1 VSTHAEDALARL
13 VAARSPNPP
22 GDERAVA
29 EEIERRGAELGLP
42 APERHG
48 PRAERPNLLMSL
60 GSGAPTLL
68 LAAHMDTMPPGDEA
82 AWSGDPYRLEE
93 RGGRLVGLGAAD
105 MKASIAAMLFA
116 AARLREDPPPAGTL
130 TLAFT
135 ADEEAGSAE
144 GMAWLCANGLI
155 RADAAVMTEPSSV
168 SDESWT
174 KLYVA
179 QRGQCVAELVATGTP
194 GHSGLGEPGPDRAA
208 PVFAAG
214 LQALL
219 GTDPFPGAAHP
230 ADGTRPTVNV
240 ATTVRGGETPFSHPA
255 ELRATIEVRTIPGMT
270 EPGVLAALQAVLDGA
285 GLEGRVRVERAPG
298 TAWIPSGETV
308 GEGPLLDAARHAW
321 RQVLGSEPELG
332 VLPAGTDSSHVDA
345 LGIPALPAFGPGSLA
360 VAHKPGE
367 SLPAADLAT
376 AIDLFEALARRYLPA

>member
-1 VSTHAEDALARL
+1 VSPGAEDALARL

-29 EEIERRGAELGLP
+29 DEIERLAAELGLP
-42 APERHG
+42 APRRHA
-48 PRAERPNLLMSL
+48 PRPERPNLLLTL
-60 GSGAPTLL
+60 GSGSPTLL
-68 LAAHMDTMPPGDEA
+68 LAAHMDTMPAGDEA

-93 RGGRLVGLGAAD
+93 RDGRLVGLGAAD
-105 MKASIAAMLFA
+105 MKASIAAMLLA
-116 AARLREDPPPAGTL
+116 TARLHADPPPSGSL

-135 ADEEAGSAE
+135 ADEEAGSAD
-144 GMAWLCANGLI
+144 GMAWLCAEGLI
-155 RADAAVMTEPSSV
+155 EADAAVMTEPSSV
-168 SDESWT
+168 TEESWER
-174 KLYVA
+174 LFVA

-208 PVFAAG
+208 PAFAAG
-214 LQALL
+214 LQSLL
-219 GTDPFPGAAHP
+219 AADPFPGAAHP

-240 ATTVRGGETPFSHPA
+240 ATMVRGGETPFSHPA
-255 ELRATIEVRTIPGMT
+255 ELRATIEVRTLPGMT

-298 TAWIPSGETV
+298 TTWIPSGKTV
-308 GEGPLLDAARHAW
+308 GEGPLLDAARRAW
-321 RQVLGSEPELG
+321 REVLGSEPELG
-332 VLPAGTDSSHVDA
+332 VLRAGTDSSHVDA

-367 SLPAADLAT
+367 SLPREDLAT
-376 AIDLFEALARRYLPA
+376 AIDLFEALARRFLAG